1 MKGKSIFYR
10 WLGRIFWLSAVAV
23 TGYTWY
29 YMDQAVPDRVSII
42 ENEEEEFSFGLPLKA
57 TISSDSQE
65 VALSNESNIP
75 ADQITISGRDHFS
88 MFGGEKGS
96 YQVGLKL
103 FGVIKLKDI
112 QVDVV
117 DTRYAIPC
125 GSPIGIYLKSD
136 GVMVI
141 GTGRITGSD
150 GMEVEPAYGILKS
163 GDYIEAFNGKPMNT
177 KEDLMDAVN
186 KTGGEAA
193 VVSVRRG
200 GEQVD
205 VSVNPVKT
213 EDGQYKLG
221 AWVRDDTQGIG
232 TVTYLDLNGN
242 FGALGHGISD
252 SDTGDLV
259 ETSKGELYTT
269 QIMGIE
275 KGTIGKPGLLSGVIY
290 YGPGSLMGE
299 INQNTNEGIFGTVN
313 EAFLRQTGMEAMV
326 KGTVND
332 SSLPEGAMEIACRQD
347 VKPGP
352 ATIRSSVSGELRDY
366 DIEIQKVDYNSGHK
380 NKSMVIKVTDPDL
393 IALTGGIVQGMSGSP
408 IIQDGKLAGAVTH
421 VFLQDST
428 RGYGILIEN
437 MLEH

>member
-1 MKGKSIFYR
+1 MTGKSKFYR
-10 WLGRIFWLSAVAV
+10 WLGRIFWLSIVAV

-42 ENEEEEFSFGLPLKA
+42 QNQEEDFSFGLPLKA
-57 TISSDSQE
+57 TIISDSEE
-65 VALSNESNIP
+65 VSLVNESNIP
-75 ADQITISGRDHFS
+75 ADQITISGRQHFS
-88 MFGGEKGS
+88 MIAGEQGS

-103 FGVIKLKDI
+103 FGLIKLKDI

-141 GTGRITGSD
+141 GTGRITGPD
-150 GMEVEPAYGILKS
+150 GMEVEPAFGILKT
-163 GDYIEAFNGKPMNT
+163 GDYIEAFNGKPMKT
-177 KEDLMDAVN
+177 KEDLISAVN
-186 KTGGEAA
+186 DSGGQDS
-193 VVSVRRG
+193 VVTVRRD
-200 GEQVD
+200 GEPID
-205 VSVNPVKT
+205 VSVKPIASS
-213 EDGQYKLG
+213 DGKYKLG

-232 TVTYLDLNGN
+232 TITYVDMNGN

-259 ETSKGELYTT
+259 ETSQGALYSTE
-269 QIMGIE
+269 IMGIE

-290 YGPGSLMGE
+290 YGPQSHMGD
-299 INQNTNEGIFGTVN
+299 ISQNTNEGIFGTVN
-313 EAFLRQTGMEAMV
+313 QQFKKQLTGE
-326 KGTVND
+326 
-332 SSLPEGAMEIACRQD
+332 PMEIACRQD
-347 VKPGP
+347 VKPGV
-352 ATIRSSVSGELRDY
+352 AYIRSNVSGELEDY
-366 DIEIQKVDYNSGHK
+366 EIEIQKVDYNASHK
-380 NKSMVIKVTDPDL
+380 NKSMVIKVTDPRL
-393 IALTGGIVQGMSGSP
+393 LELTGGIVQGMSGSP

-421 VFLQDST
+421 VFVQDAS

>member
-1 MKGKSIFYR
+1 MTGKSKFYR
-10 WLGRIFWLSAVAV
+10 WLGRIFWLSIVAV

-42 ENEEEEFSFGLPLKA
+42 QNQEEDFSFGLPLKA
-57 TISSDSQE
+57 TIISDSEE
-65 VALSNESNIP
+65 VSLGNESNIP
-75 ADQITISGRDHFS
+75 ADQITISGRQHFS
-88 MFGGEKGS
+88 MIAGEQGS

-103 FGVIKLKDI
+103 FGLIKLKDI

-141 GTGRITGSD
+141 GTGRITGPD
-150 GMEVEPAYGILKS
+150 GMEVEPAFGILKT
-163 GDYIEAFNGKPMNT
+163 GDYIEAFNGKPMKT
-177 KEDLMDAVN
+177 KEDLISAVN
-186 KTGGEAA
+186 DSGGQDS
-193 VVSVRRG
+193 VVTVRRD
-200 GEQVD
+200 GEPID
-205 VSVNPVKT
+205 VSVKPIASS
-213 EDGQYKLG
+213 DGKYKLG

-232 TVTYLDLNGN
+232 TITYVDMNGN

-259 ETSKGELYTT
+259 ETSQGALYSTE
-269 QIMGIE
+269 IMGIE

-290 YGPGSLMGE
+290 YGPQSHMGD
-299 INQNTNEGIFGTVN
+299 ISQNTNEGIFGTVN
-313 EAFLRQTGMEAMV
+313 QQFKKQLTGE
-326 KGTVND
+326 
-332 SSLPEGAMEIACRQD
+332 PMEIACRQD
-347 VKPGP
+347 VKPGI
-352 ATIRSSVSGELRDY
+352 AYIRSNVSGELEDY
-366 DIEIQKVDYNSGHK
+366 EIEIQKVDYNASHK
-380 NKSMVIKVTDPDL
+380 NKSMVIKVTDPRL
-393 IALTGGIVQGMSGSP
+393 LELTGGIVQGMSGSP

-421 VFLQDST
+421 VFVQDAS